1 MKIYT
6 NENGEIKD
14 VNSTSDPSLI
24 EYDLIDATNPF
35 LGWSVA
41 KICCYKVT
49 VFNGIVTMMTPY
61 VPSDTIESIDTVG
74 KQVDGITPFVATATL
89 QAGDDKEVFLDV
101 PDGIVSVLVN
111 DPEKQNIPYHVTRND
126 DRVTVWF
133 ESALSYVV
141 DITIKVN

>member
-1 MKIYT
+1 MILYVDSESRIKAVGSTTDTSLTELTI
-6 NENGEIKD
+6 NDNG
-14 VNSTSDPSLI
+14 
-24 EYDLIDATNPF
+24 NPF
-35 LGWSVA
+35 AGWSTA

-49 VFNGIVTMMTPY
+49 VTDGIVTMMTPY
-61 VPSDTIESIDTVG
+61 VPSSMIESIDNVG

-126 DRVTVWF
+126 DRVTVLF